1 MDDPQVFAYSPGM
14 AVEMEIIYE
23 GDLRTRARHGPSGQE
38 ITTDAPVDNGGKGS
52 AFSPTDLVGAALGAC
67 MLTIMGLVA
76 QRSGIDL
83 RGTRVRVTKEMASA
97 PVRRIKRLGV
107 VLTLPPGLKL
117 SPEDRARLENAAHT
131 CPVKQSL
138 HPDVVLEVVFEGSKT
153 VE

>member
-1 MDDPQVFAYSPGM
+1 M
-14 AVEMEIIYE
+14 AVEMEIVYE
-23 GDLRTRARHGPSGQE
+23 GDLRNSARHGPSGQV

-76 QRSGIDL
+76 RKNGIDL
-83 RGTRVRVTKEMASA
+83 RGTRVRVSKEMVSA
-97 PVRRIKRLGV
+97 PVRRIQRLGV

-117 SPEDRARLENAAHT
+117 SPENRESLENAAQI

-138 HPDVVLEVVFEGSKT
+138 HPDVVVDVVFEG
-153 VE
+153 